1 MRASARGPDDERG
14 PGRRVGDRG
23 QATVEVAL
31 AFPVVVLMLL
41 ALVQVVLVVG
51 DQIAV
56 VQAAREGA
64 RAAAVTDGTAE
75 DGITAARAAT
85 GLDAGRLAVQI
96 AMGSEVQATVR
107 YRSPTDVP
115 IVGRLLGDVAL
126 QARAVMRAEP

>member
-1 MRASARGPDDERG
+1 M
-14 PGRRVGDRG
+14 
-23 QATVEVAL
+23 
-31 AFPVVVLMLL
+31 
-41 ALVQVVLVVG
+41 
-51 DQIAV
+51 
-56 VQAAREGA
+56 
-64 RAAAVTDGTAE
+64 TDGTAE